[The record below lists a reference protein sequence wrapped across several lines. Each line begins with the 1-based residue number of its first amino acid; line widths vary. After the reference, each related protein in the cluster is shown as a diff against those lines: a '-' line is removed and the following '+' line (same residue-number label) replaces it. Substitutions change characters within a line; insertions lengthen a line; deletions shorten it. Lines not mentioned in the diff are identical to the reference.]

1 MLKNI
6 IVFLLF
12 TATTFAHA
20 DGSDHWHLLG
30 FLHSS
35 EFGFLVVI
43 CVALYALYRYMEKEN
58 V

>member
-1 MLKNI
+1 MLKTI
-6 IVFLLF
+6 IVFLLS
-12 TATTFAHA
+12 TVTIFAHV
-20 DGSDHWHLLG
+20 DGSDHWHFLG

-43 CVALYALYRYMEKEN
+43 CVAFYALYRYMEKEN